1 MTDDPRDP
9 IAYQSDDDEL
19 EADEAEARLILSDP
33 DAPADDKAR
42 AREVIERVEGGA
54 VSVTSLAKERAAIE
68 LADAISGRTTVSYI
82 DGLIAAYR
90 AAAKADDD
98 YEARVR
104 DAIARQSGTPATYT
118 ARPPRSPAGR

>member
-104 DAIARQSGTPATYT
+104 DAIARQS
-118 ARPPRSPAGR
+118 